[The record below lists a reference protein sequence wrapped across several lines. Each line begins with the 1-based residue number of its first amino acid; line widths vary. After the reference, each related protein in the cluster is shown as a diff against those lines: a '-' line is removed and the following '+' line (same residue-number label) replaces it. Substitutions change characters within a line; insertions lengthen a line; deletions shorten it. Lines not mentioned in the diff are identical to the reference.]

1 MWKIIYNEPL
11 LQVVTN
17 DVVIK
22 ELSYKRQFISRLSK
36 FFILAY
42 QKVIFFYLIYLV
54 TLKLHTTSYYSFYY
68 TSY

>member
-54 TLKLHTTSYYSFYY
+54 TLTLHTTSYYSFYY

>member
-42 QKVIFFYLIYLV
+42 QKVIFFYLIHLV
-54 TLKLHTTSYYSFYY
+54 TLTLHTTSYYSFYY